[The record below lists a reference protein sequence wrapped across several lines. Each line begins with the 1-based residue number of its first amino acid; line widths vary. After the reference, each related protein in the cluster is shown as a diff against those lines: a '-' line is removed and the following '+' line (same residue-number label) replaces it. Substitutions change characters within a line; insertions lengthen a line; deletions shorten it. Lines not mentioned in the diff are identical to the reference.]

1 MKRYTVLLAAILLV
15 ALAAPALCA
24 DLTKAQIV
32 DAAVETV
39 ESGGVT
45 LTGVDVIYDDGNT
58 MWEER
63 LAYLEEDTSQNH
75 GVLPHGVLQNK
86 TYQVVYFDYAESS
99 PGKDIWVFVDPVAGE
114 AFAYYEEKQ

>member
-15 ALAAPALCA
+15 AFAAPALCA

-39 ESGGVT
+39 EAGGVT
-45 LTGVDVIYDDGNT
+45 LIGVDVVYDDGNT

-63 LAYLEEDTSQNH
+63 LAYLETDTSQNH

-86 TYQVVYFDYAESS
+86 EYQVVYFDYEESS
-99 PGKDIWVFVDPVAGE
+99 PGKDIWVFVDPVTGE
-114 AFAYYEEKQ
+114 TFAYYEEKQ